1 MTTTVHVE
9 PGLPLLGN
17 FLDFRRDRLGFQ
29 FRVADHG
36 VTKVKLGWRA
46 IYVVTDHEVA
56 HQILVEHDDAFIKGP
71 GLSVVAKPLLGEG
84 LLTSE
89 KDFHRRSRKL
99 LAPAFTPR
107 RMAGYG
113 AVMAER
119 ALAHVERVRP
129 ATMIDIAEAM
139 MATTLDI
146 VGRTLFDADLAGEAR
161 AVGDALT
168 AAMEYVTKSVLSII
182 PPTWPIPRTKRGLAA
197 VAALDEIVL
206 RIIADRRTKG
216 GDRGDVLSILLDA
229 RDDEGGFSDRQL
241 RDEIMTLM
249 LAGHETTANLLAWT
263 WYALAGAP
271 EVQAQLDAELDGVLG
286 GRAPTYDDLPKLPVT
301 MAILEETLRLWPPAH
316 AIVRAADRAI
326 DLGAMHLAAGDI
338 VLVSVI
344 GMQRRAVYWDDPLAF
359 RPARFLGGD
368 RRSRRPGYLPFGAGP
383 RVCIGN
389 HFALAEAQLILA
401 AWAQRFHFRL
411 AQPAPIA
418 LEPLLTLRPKGG
430 VWVEPIARRS
440 L

>member
-1 MTTTVHVE
+1 MSSLEAYVV

-29 FRVADHG
+29 FRVAEHG
-36 VTKVKLGWRA
+36 LIKVKLGWRSL
-46 IYVVTDHEVA
+46 YVITDHELA
-56 HQILVEHDDAFIKGP
+56 HEVLVEQADAFNKGP
-71 GLSVVAKPLLGEG
+71 GLAVVAKPLLGEG
-84 LLTSE
+84 LLTAE
-89 KDFHRRSRKL
+89 KEFHRRSRKL
-99 LAPAFTPR
+99 LAPAFTPK

-119 ALAHVERVRP
+119 AAAHAARLRP
-129 ATMIDIAEAM
+129 AHMVDLAEVM
-139 MATTLDI
+139 NATTLDI

-168 AAMEYVTKSVLSII
+168 VAMEFVTRAVLSPV
-182 PPTWPIPRTKRGLAA
+182 PPSWPLPRTRRGLAA
-197 VAALDEIVL
+197 IATLDQIVL
-206 RIIADRRTKG
+206 RIIADRRAAAG
-216 GDRGDVLSILLDA
+216 DDRGDVLSILLDA

-263 WYALAGAP
+263 FYALATNPDAR
-271 EVQAQLDAELDGVLG
+271 AQLSTELDEVLA
-286 GRAPTYDDLPKLPVT
+286 GRPPTYADLPQLPVT

-316 AIVRAADRAI
+316 AVVRAVDRPVTIGGRAYVPG
-326 DLGAMHLAAGDI
+326 DLFM
-338 VLVSVI
+338 VSVI
-344 GMQRRAVYWDDPLAF
+344 AMQRRAKYFPDPLRF
-359 RPARFLGGD
+359 DPSRFLGGD
-368 RRSRRPGYLPFGAGP
+368 RRTRRPGYLPFGAGP

-401 AWAQRFHFRL
+401 TFAQRFHFRL

-430 VWVEPIARRS
+430 VWVEPIAR
-440 L
+440 